1 MTRILKAINSFYTEK
16 GNVSVKTRAALKEV
30 AVNELTERFPEIEV
44 SEKGLRIPMVTNE
57 RGETV
62 YAFIAVTISANTEVK
77 EKAPK
82 VKEVATVD
90 IPNDIFE

>member
-1 MTRILKAINSFYTEK
+1 MKQISNFYTEK
-16 GNVSVKTRAALKEV
+16 GNVSVKTRAGLKEQTV
-30 AVNELTERFPEIEV
+30 AHLEALIPNLET
-44 SEKGLRIPMVTNE
+44 SEKGLRIPLVTNE

-82 VKEVATVD
+82 VKPTETAEL
-90 IPNDIFE
+90 PNIFE

>member
-1 MTRILKAINSFYTEK
+1 MKAISNFYTEK
-16 GNVSVKTRAALKEV
+16 GNVSIKTRAALKDKVVDKLMEV
-30 AVNELTERFPEIEV
+30 LPKIET
-44 SEKGLRIPMVTNE
+44 SEKGLRIPLVTNE

-82 VKEVATVD
+82 AKAVEVIELPED
-90 IPNDIFE
+90 ILD

>member
-1 MTRILKAINSFYTEK
+1 MKQIFSFYTEK
-16 GNVSVKTRAALKEV
+16 GNVSVKTRAALKDV
-30 AVNELTERFPEIEV
+30 VVNKLTEVLPTLET
-44 SEKGLRIPMVTNE
+44 SEKGLRIPLVTNE

-82 VKEVATVD
+82 AKAVEVVELPAD
-90 IPNDIFE
+90 IL